1 MSLYAAKGY
10 GAPSDRLSAPK
21 TLSVYGG
28 AGGKGIRIS
37 SSRTAPLSRGFN
49 LADGLDLHV
58 SANEKATMQNLND
71 RLAKYLEK
79 VRSLETENAKL
90 EKQIREWYENRTV
103 VTRDHSHYFTI
114 IEDLK
119 RKILLAAKCNSKTI
133 LDIDNA
139 KLAADD
145 FKMKF
150 DTERV
155 MRQTVEADITGLRKL
170 LDDLNLNRSDLEM
183 QFEALNAERISM
195 NRNHEEDLAQV
206 QSHIGGQVNVEVDA
220 APSMDLN
227 QAMTD
232 IREHY
237 ESVATKNRKDLEVW
251 YQSKV
256 VPVEKEVIQ
265 QNESLLISRTEL
277 KELKST
283 VQKLQIELQSHHSMK
298 DSLEGTLIDT
308 QNRYAN
314 QLAGLQKTVSALED
328 QLTQIHGNIAS
339 NKMDYDQLL
348 DLKTRLEMEISEYRR
363 LLDGEDSSTTQ
374 VVTKVI
380 TVVETVVDG
389 KVVESSRTVD
399 IDVDSD
405 GEP

>member
-1 MSLYAAKGY
+1 MSLYSAKVY
-10 GAPSDRLSAPK
+10 GTPSLSAPK

-28 AGGKGIRIS
+28 AGGKGTRIS
-37 SSRTAPLSRGFN
+37 SSKAAPLSRGFN

-71 RLAKYLEK
+71 RLASYLEK

-103 VTRDHSHYFTI
+103 VTRDLDPYFAT

-119 RKILLAAKCNSKTI
+119 RKILLATKANSKVM

-150 DTERV
+150 DNERA
-155 MRQTVEADITGLRKL
+155 MRLAVEADIAGLRKL

-183 QFEALNAERISM
+183 QYEALTEERITLKK
-195 NRNHEEDLAQV
+195 NHEEDLILMRTQ
-206 QSHIGGQVNVEVDA
+206 IGGQVNVEVDA

-227 QAMTD
+227 QAMTE

-237 ESVATKNRKDLEVW
+237 EGVAAKNRKDLEVW

-277 KELKST
+277 KDLKST
-283 VQKLQIELQSHHSMK
+283 VQRLKIELQSHYSMK
-298 DSLEGTLIDT
+298 ESLEGTLIDT

-314 QLAGLQKTVSALED
+314 QLATLQRTVSGLED
-328 QLTQIHGNIAS
+328 QLTQIHANIAS
-339 NKMDYDQLL
+339 NKLDYDQLL

-363 LLDGEDSSTTQ
+363 LLDGEESTTQ

-389 KVVESSRTVD
+389 KVVGSSRTVD
-399 IDVDSD
+399 VDVDTED
-405 GEP
+405 